1 MSNGPHL
8 TLLNVDDNE
17 AGRYA
22 VTRILRQAQFVVK
35 EAATG
40 HEALRLA
47 MDQPALIILDVNLP
61 DMSGFEVCRRIK
73 ADPRTASIPVLHVSA
88 TYVRSADRTQGLEGG
103 ADGYLVHPIEPPELI
118 ASVKALLR
126 VRQAETAMRES
137 ESRLRA
143 LIEAEPEC
151 VVLIASDGEVL
162 EMNPAGLAMIEAE
175 GADAIVGHAL
185 DPIVTPAHRD
195 AFRGLIQRVC
205 EGQSGMLEFEMPGL
219 QGTHRWVEMHA
230 VPFCNASEGTPVLLG
245 ITRDITQHKASEK
258 RILGALKEKE
268 VLLKEIHHR
277 VKNNLQIVSSLL
289 SLQANHMQD
298 QRAREMLKETQRR
311 VKSMSII
318 HEKLYRSS
326 DLAQID
332 FADSIRE
339 LANDL
344 FRSYHISADRI
355 TLELTLADAVLSVE
369 TALPCGLIL
378 NELISNCLKHAF
390 PAGRAGE
397 IRIELRSPADGMFVL
412 TVSDTGIG
420 LPQGL
425 DFRTTTSLG
434 LQLVVTLT
442 EQVRGTIELDRHE
455 GTTFRLL
462 FAEPAHPTKG

>member
-1 MSNGPHL
+1 MLKGSHV

-17 AGRYA
+17 AERY
-22 VTRILRQAQFVVK
+22 VVSHILRRAQFLVK

-88 TYVRSADRTQGLEGG
+88 TYVRSEDRTQGLEGG

-118 ASVKALLR
+118 ANVKALLR
-126 VRQAETAMRES
+126 VRQAETTMRES

-151 VVLIASDGEVL
+151 VMLVGCDGEVL

-175 GADAIVGHAL
+175 HTLAIVGHSL
-185 DPIVTPAHRD
+185 DPIVTPAYRE
-195 AFRGLIQRVC
+195 AFRALVHRVC
-205 EGQSGMLEFEMPGL
+205 EGQTGTLEFEIIGL
-219 QGTHRWVEMHA
+219 RGSHRWLEMRA
-230 VPFCNASEGTPVLLG
+230 VPFRNASEDTLVLLG
-245 ITRDITQHKASEK
+245 ITRDITQREAAEE
-258 RILGALKEKE
+258 RILGALREKE

-318 HEKLYRSS
+318 HEKLYRAS

-332 FADSIRE
+332 FADYIRE

-390 PAGRAGE
+390 PAGRTGE
-397 IRIELRSPADGMFVL
+397 IRIELRSPSDGMFVL
-412 TVSDTGIG
+412 TVSDNGIG

-434 LQLVVTLT
+434 LQLVVTLA